1 MSKKLLEENTI
12 RQFMKLAN
20 IKSDTTSSFLKE
32 KFDRKLNE
40 VEEFEDL
47 EEDPAEEADLGGPPE
62 GEMDLGEEPEEEID
76 LDDEPEEPIEEPA
89 EEESELIV
97 DPDDAP
103 VVIKFLENLLGLLK
117 EEAGEDAEE
126 VEMELE
132 PEEEMELEPEEEM
145 GGEELAPEE
154 EEEEMAPL
162 QMEAMVNKIASR
174 VAKRILSKK

>member
-1 MSKKLLEENTI
+1 MNTIYRCHANGENLIMSKKLLEENTI

-20 IKSDTTSSFLKE
+20 IEPSTTSSFLKE
-32 KFDRKLNE
+32 KYDRKLNE
-40 VEEFEDL
+40 ADDLDDL
-47 EEDPAEEADLGGPPE
+47 EEEPEEEMELAPE
-62 GEMDLGEEPEEEID
+62 EEMDLGEEPEEEMD
-76 LDDEPEEPIEEPA
+76 LEEEPEEDA
-89 EEESELIV
+89 ELIV

-117 EEAGEDAEE
+117 EEAGSGSED
-126 VEMELE
+126 M
-132 PEEEMELEPEEEM
+132 EMELEPEEEM

-154 EEEEMAPL
+154 EEMPPL